1 MDRDEEFRWLFA
13 TEYQSVVRTT
23 YLVLRDHAR
32 AEEIAQDAF
41 VQLLRHWKKVRD
53 YDSPPA
59 WVRRVAL
66 RLAAKD
72 ERRERLRNLL
82 TRREAAAAPT
92 PVAEADPLSD
102 AGLRAAIRQLPAQ
115 QRAVVVL
122 FYYEDR
128 PMEEIAQIVGCSM
141 STGWVHLHR
150 ARKRLGTLLAE
161 EVGDDVR

>member
-1 MDRDEEFRWLFA
+1 MDREEEFRWLFA
-13 TEYQSVVRTT
+13 TEYQSVVRAI
-23 YLVLRDHAR
+23 YVVLRDRAR

-41 VQLLRHWKKVRD
+41 VQLLRNWRKVRD

-59 WVRRVAL
+59 WVRRVAM

-72 ERRERLRNLL
+72 ARRERLGSLL
-82 TRREAAAAPT
+82 TRRAAAART
-92 PVAEADPLSD
+92 PSAEAEPASD
-102 AGLRAAIRQLPAQ
+102 AELREAIGRLPAQ

-128 PMEEIAQIVGCSM
+128 PMDEIAQIIGCSP

-150 ARKRLGTLLAE
+150 ARKRLGALLAQ
-161 EVGDDVR
+161 EVSDDVR